1 MLNYLQHL
9 TERTINT
16 NYCDRPAVWKSKLMN
31 RIKSYLTI
39 ISTLLCF
46 GINSVKAQ
54 ECTLE
59 IRVGDNLTF
68 TPPQL
73 SISKS
78 KCPTVRLNLTHLG
91 NLPRNGMGHNWA
103 LTLTENAQ
111 SVAQAGWQSGL
122 ENQYMPLDDE
132 RVIATT
138 DIIGGGESVSV
149 AFASSLLD
157 ANEDY
162 TFFCS
167 FVGHFSLMKGI
178 FTVNE

>member
-1 MLNYLQHL
+1 
-9 TERTINT
+9 
-16 NYCDRPAVWKSKLMN
+16 
-31 RIKSYLTI
+31 
-39 ISTLLCF
+39 
-46 GINSVKAQ
+46 
-54 ECTLE
+54 
-59 IRVGDNLTF
+59 
-68 TPPQL
+68 
-73 SISKS
+73 
-78 KCPTVRLNLTHLG
+78 
-91 NLPRNGMGHNWA
+91 MGHNWA

>member
-1 MLNYLQHL
+1 
-9 TERTINT
+9 
-16 NYCDRPAVWKSKLMN
+16 MN

-39 ISTLLCF
+39 ISTLLF
-46 GINSVKAQ
+46 LGINSAKAQ
-54 ECTLE
+54 DCTLE

-78 KCPTVRLNLTHLG
+78 ECPTVTLNLTHLG
-91 NLPRNGMGHNWA
+91 NLPRNAMGHNWA
-103 LTLTENAQ
+103 LTLAENAQ

-132 RVIATT
+132 RIIATT
-138 DIIGGGESVSV
+138 DIIGGGESASV
-149 AFASSLLD
+149 VFASSLLD
-157 ANEDY
+157 AKEDY

-167 FVGHFSLMKGI
+167 FVGHFSLMKGV